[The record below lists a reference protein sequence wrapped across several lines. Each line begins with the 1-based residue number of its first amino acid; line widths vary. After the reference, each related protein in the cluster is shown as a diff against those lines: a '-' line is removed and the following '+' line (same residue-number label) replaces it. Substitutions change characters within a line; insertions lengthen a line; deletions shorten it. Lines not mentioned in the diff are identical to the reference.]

1 MGIIQVRTPNQGVVK
16 VRIAGDKPTTE
27 ELQNIKMQFSP
38 PETAT
43 ESIKK
48 PDLSTATFEEIE
60 TYKRELESRGID
72 PASGEKLTEDEF
84 IRRYKEPGVDYSS
97 GVDGVEGFSRFQYG
111 RMETDEEKANYLNSV
126 VGKDGYREDM
136 MGRFILTKKGR
147 KKLGMK
153 DGPEIAVDEE
163 GFSFADVKDFAGQA
177 GLPIL
182 AGIGATIAASGLG
195 IIPGTLVVGGATA
208 LGKLLDEGIETVEG
222 FQRQSPSDV
231 ARDAAIEGVFGAGGE
246 LFGRTLSGIFGRII
260 KGPGGEANEALRAR
274 AREVIEKGYRP
285 TIAGA
290 TDESFRPVLNR
301 LQAVYEGIFPN
312 KKAAD
317 VNLGIIVKE
326 LEGLGLGK
334 QVTKDLSKVVQRD
347 IDTVYGKA
355 DDLVTK
361 TQLELD
367 KGIAKE
373 IDKIIKPLKEGDEIP
388 KDLADMIKK
397 RKAIFDEDI
406 DRLYTKVSQ
415 TLNGQKIINTATLKD
430 KVKSFANS
438 SVFADEIKKSG
449 FYKKI
454 EEMGGFTS
462 VDVLNKVRRQLDELT
477 YSPDFIGS
485 TKRKEFNQIKKAISD
500 SFDEAQI
507 ELAIAAGKPLPL
519 GAKIISGPELTGV
532 GMKEAAE
539 ALNIFRKTNRLY
551 NSGMKRFDNVGVAKI
566 MGLAKDG
573 KISFKD
579 VMDKIIDKD
588 NPEALDQLFKAIR
601 GIPAKKALGAE
612 KGLVDLDAGRRIL
625 EKQTVAGQ
633 PIKDI
638 KAKMELLNPGDPNRK
653 TFEKI
658 ILDKE
663 QDALINNTIRGTG
676 AELADETRQGLAKMW
691 LQEGLDQSIRTQR
704 VGGTNIY
711 DPVALSKYI
720 RSKGSTV
727 KKLFGDDIGQLDD
740 LVRVLERTKPDLSK
754 SVVDEIMS
762 LPLGRSLIRMKDAI
776 KAKADLD
783 KDRFLFDLKDLAN
796 DPEALSSK
804 VFKDAGTIKRA
815 KEILEPD
822 TFETVQDA
830 AMGKILRGMGAT
842 TGEGGAIKLTDDFI
856 DKFKNG
862 ALGKELKRTL
872 NGYGKETINTM
883 FDNPQAFASLDALSE
898 TMIQVSNKAIA
909 GKGGLAAPSIALGL
923 GLLGVIASPF
933 AALTTIAGY
942 SIASKA
948 LRNPK
953 VLKMMMASKKPNT
966 IKQFLDGKFVT
977 EDPVGQGFQ
986 TLLALTSAGTGRTIQ
1001 MTGEEVAPTKEA
1013 IQETIAPVS
1022 EAIEEVKPQLA
1033 SQASNALKQVEQDKL
1048 LGIN

>member
-16 VRIAGDKPTTE
+16 VRIAGDEPTIE

-48 PDLSTATFEEIE
+48 PDLTTASLEEIE

-72 PASGEKLTEDEF
+72 PTSGEKLTEDEF

-97 GVDGVEGFSRFQYG
+97 GVDGVEGFSRFTFG
-111 RMETDEEKANYLNSV
+111 RLETDQEKSDYLKSV

-136 MGRFILTKKGR
+136 IGRFILTKQGR

-153 DGPEIAVDEE
+153 DGPEVAIDEE
-163 GFSFADVKDFAGQA
+163 GFSFADVKEFAGQS

-182 AGIGATIAASGLG
+182 AGIGATIAASGVGL
-195 IIPGTLVVGGATA
+195 IPGTLIVGGATA
-208 LGKLLDEGIETVEG
+208 VGKLLDEGIETVQG

-231 ARDAAIEGVFGAGGE
+231 ARDAAMEGVFGATGE
-246 LFGRTLSGIFGRII
+246 GVGRGLSKIFGRII

-274 AREVIEKGYRP
+274 AREVIEKNYRP

-312 KKAAD
+312 KRAAD

-334 QVTKDLSKVVQRD
+334 QVTKDLSKIVQRD

-367 KGIAKE
+367 QGIAQE

-415 TLNGQKIINTATLKD
+415 ALNGQKIINTATLKQ
-430 KVKSFANS
+430 KMKEFADNS
-438 SVFADEIKKSG
+438 VTDEIKKSS
-449 FYKKI
+449 FYGKI
-454 EEMGGFTS
+454 MRMGNFTS
-462 VDVLNKVRRQLDELT
+462 VDNLNKIRRQLDELT
-477 YSPDFIGS
+477 YTPEFIGS
-485 TKRKEFNQIKKAISD
+485 TKRKEFNQVKKAISD

-507 ELAIAAGKPLPL
+507 ELALAAGKPLPL
-519 GAKIISGPELTGV
+519 GAKLSGGFKLDGI
-532 GMKEAAE
+532 GMKEASD
-539 ALNIFRKTNRLY
+539 ALNLFRKTNKLY

-566 MGLAKDG
+566 IGLAKDG

-601 GIPAKKALGAE
+601 GIPSKKALGAE
-612 KGLVDLDAGRRIL
+612 KGLADIDEGRRIL

-638 KAKMELLNPGDPNRK
+638 KAKMEQLPPDDPTRK

-658 ILDKE
+658 ILEKE

-691 LQEGLDQSIRTQR
+691 LQEGLDRSVQTQR
-704 VGGTNIY
+704 VGGTIIY

-727 KKLFGDDIGQLDD
+727 KKLFGDDIEQLDD

-754 SVVDEIMS
+754 NVVDEIMS

-815 KEILEPD
+815 KEILEPE
-822 TFETVQDA
+822 TFSAVQDA

-842 TGEGGAIKLTDDFI
+842 TGEGGAIKLTDDFV

-862 ALGKELKRTL
+862 SLGKELKRTL
-872 NGYGKETINTM
+872 NSYGKETINTM
-883 FDNPQAFASLDALSE
+883 FDNPQAFASLDALSD

-909 GKGGLAAPSIALGL
+909 GKGGLAAPAIALGL
-923 GLLGVIASPF
+923 GVLGVIASPF
-933 AALTTIAGY
+933 ATLTTIAGY
-942 SIASKA
+942 SAASRA
-948 LRNPK
+948 LRDPR
-953 VLKMMMASKKPNT
+953 VLKIMMASRRPN
-966 IKQFLDGKFVT
+966 KVKEFLDGKIMT
-977 EDPVGQGFQ
+977 DDPLGQGLQ
-986 TLLALTSAGTGRTIQ
+986 TLLALTSAGTVRTIQ

-1013 IQETIAPVS
+1013 IQQTIAPVS

-1033 SQASNALKQVEQDKL
+1033 SQASDALKQVEQDKL

>member
-1 MGIIQVRTPNQGVVK
+1 MGIIKVETPDGIQK
-16 VRIAGDKPTTE
+16 VEIAGDTPTAE
-27 ELQNIKMQFSP
+27 EQAIIINTFSP
-38 PETAT
+38 KT
-43 ESIKK
+43 KK
-48 PDLSTATFEEIE
+48 IDLSTATKEEIRD
-60 TYKRELESRGID
+60 YARSQRLKGID
-72 PASGEKLTEDEF
+72 PKTGRQITEEEF
-84 IRRYKEPGVDYSS
+84 VRTYKEPGVDYSS

-111 RMETDEEKANYLNSV
+111 RMDTDEERAAYLDSV
-126 VGKDGYREDM
+126 VGKSGYREDM
-136 MGRFILTKKGR
+136 MGRFILTKQGR

-153 DGPEIAVDEE
+153 DGPEVAVDEE

-182 AGIGATIAASGLG
+182 TGIGATIAASGVG
-195 IIPGTLVVGGATA
+195 FIPGTLIVGGATA
-208 LGKLLDEGIETVEG
+208 AGKLLDEGIETAEG
-222 FQRQSPSDV
+222 FQRQSVSDV
-231 ARDAAIEGVFGAGGE
+231 ARDVALEGVFGAAGE
-246 LFGRTLSGIFGRII
+246 GVGRGLSKLFGRII
-260 KGPGGEANEALRAR
+260 KGPGGEANEALRAK
-274 AREVIEKGYRP
+274 AREVIKDNYRP

-290 TDESFRPVLNR
+290 TDEAFRPVLNR

-312 KKAAD
+312 KRAAD
-317 VNLGIIVKE
+317 LNLGTIVKE

-367 KGIAKE
+367 QGIAQE
-373 IDKIIKPLKEGDEIP
+373 IDKIIKPLKEGDQIP

-415 TLNGQKIINTATLKD
+415 ALNGQKIINTATLKQKMKD
-430 KVKSFANS
+430 FADNS
-438 SVFADEIKKSG
+438 VTDEIKKSN
-449 FYKKI
+449 FYGKI
-454 EEMGGFTS
+454 MRMGDFTS
-462 VDVLNKVRRQLDELT
+462 VDNLNKIRRQLDELT
-477 YSPDFIGS
+477 YTPEFIGT
-485 TKRKEFNQIKKAISD
+485 TKRKEFNQVKKAISD

-507 ELAIAAGKPLPL
+507 ELAIASGKPLPL
-519 GAKIISGPELTGV
+519 GAKLVGGFKLDGI
-532 GMKEAAE
+532 GMKEASD
-539 ALNIFRKTNRLY
+539 ALNMFRKTNKLY
-551 NSGMKRFDNVGVAKI
+551 NAGMKRFDNVGVAKI
-566 MGLAKDG
+566 IGLAKDG

-579 VMDKIIDKD
+579 VMSKIVDKD

-601 GIPAKKALGAE
+601 GIPSKKALGAE
-612 KGLVDLDAGRRIL
+612 KGLADVDAGRRIL

-638 KAKMELLNPGDPNRK
+638 KAKIDELPPGDPTRK
-653 TFEKI
+653 EFERI
-658 ILDKE
+658 ILEKE

-691 LQEGLDQSIRTQR
+691 LQEGLDQSVKTQS
-704 VGGTNIY
+704 VGGTIIY
-711 DPVALSKYI
+711 DPVELSKYI
-720 RSKGSTV
+720 RAKGSTV
-727 KKLFGDDIGQLDD
+727 KKLFGKDITQLDD
-740 LVRVLERTKPDLSK
+740 LVKVLERTKPNLSK
-754 SVVDEIMS
+754 GVIDEIMS

-776 KAKADLD
+776 NAKNALD
-783 KDRFLFDLKDLAN
+783 KDRFLLDLKDLAN

-815 KEILEPD
+815 KEILEPE
-822 TFETVQDA
+822 TFGAVQDA

-842 TGEGGAIKLTDDFI
+842 TGEGGAIKLTDDFV

-872 NGYGKETINTM
+872 NSYGKETINTM

-898 TMIQVSNKAIA
+898 TMVQVSNKAIA

-923 GLLGVIASPF
+923 GVLGVIASPF

-942 SIASKA
+942 SLASKA
-948 LRNPK
+948 LRSPK
-953 VLKMMMASKKPNT
+953 VLKMMMASRKPNT
-966 IKQFLDGKFVT
+966 VKEFLDGKIMT
-977 EDPVGQGFQ
+977 DDPLGQGLQ
-986 TLLALTSAGTGRTIQ
+986 TLLALTSAGVGRTIQ